1 MKVKTLINR
10 LLNYD
15 MEHDV
20 ELIILGEDEGRLA
33 ERYTCTLPDDSIDG
47 HGGGDYCPIIIESNE
62 LKDDDDDESIQDLIL
77 YKQGYARLFNFRKNK
92 LKKKESNDKRG

>member
-20 ELIILGEDEGRLA
+20 ELLYLEKI
-33 ERYTCTLPDDSIDG
+33 
-47 HGGGDYCPIIIESNE
+47 
-62 LKDDDDDESIQDLIL
+62 KDDWQKGIHVHYQMILLIDMVEVIIV
-77 YKQGYARLFNFRKNK
+77 Q
-92 LKKKESNDKRG
+92 

>member
-20 ELIILGEDEGRLA
+20 ELIILGEDE

-62 LKDDDDDESIQDLIL
+62 LKDDDESIQDLIL
-77 YKQGYARLFNFRKNK
+77 YKHCLINSRKNK
-92 LKKKESNDKRG
+92 LREKKTEKR

>member
-15 MEHDV
+15 MDISV
-20 ELIILGEDEGRLA
+20 ELVIHGEDE

-47 HGGGDYCPIIIESNE
+47 HGGGDYCPIIFNTNE
-62 LKDDDDDESIQDLIL
+62 IKDDDESIQDLIL
-77 YKQGYARLFNFRKNK
+77 YKHFLINSKKNK
-92 LKKKESNDKRG
+92 LREKKTEKR

>member
-15 MEHDV
+15 MNIDV
-20 ELIILGEDEGRLA
+20 ELVIHGEDE

-47 HGGGDYCPIIIESNE
+47 HGGLDYCPIIFILMSLEMMKKMS
-62 LKDDDDDESIQDLIL
+62 L
-77 YKQGYARLFNFRKNK
+77 YKI
-92 LKKKESNDKRG
+92 